1 MPSSQVI
8 KISKYHGLG
17 NDFLIIDN
25 RNDCFNVCASKLCHR
40 QKGIGADG
48 VILFE
53 DSEVADFRMR
63 ILNSNGQEAE
73 MCGNGLRCLVLH
85 LRTLGFS
92 CSKIETLAGV
102 LEINDQWISL
112 GTPSFSKDIIN
123 TGVPHIV
130 LFEPWDEQLGER
142 LCLERGAN
150 INFVTKT
157 ADGLDVKTYERGVG
171 PTLFCGT
178 GGAACAFAHGVWPM
192 QVNREM
198 TYDFRQDKI
207 WMKGPAVHV
216 FNGEINA
223 GLL

>member
-1 MPSSQVI
+1 MQLSQVI

-25 RNDCFNVCASKLCHR
+25 RDHRYSLCASKLCHR

-53 DSEVADFRMR
+53 DSEIADFKMR
-63 ILNSNGQEAE
+63 VLNSDGGEAE

-85 LRTLGFS
+85 LRENGLPCES
-92 CSKIETLAGV
+92 IETLSGI
-102 LEINDQWISL
+102 LEVENDWISL
-112 GTPSFSKDIIN
+112 GEPTVTKDIIN
-123 TGVPHIV
+123 TGVPHVV
-130 LFEPWDEQLGER
+130 LFEPWDEWLGER
-142 LCLERGAN
+142 LCRERSSN

-157 ADGLDVKTYERGVG
+157 DNGLHVQTYERGVG

-178 GGAACAFAHGVWPM
+178 GGAASAFAYGIWPIC
-192 QVNREM
+192 VNDEM
-198 TYDFRQDKI
+198 FYDLRQKKI
-207 WMKGPAVHV
+207 WMKGPAKHV

-223 GLL
+223 NLL